1 MHAMHNS
8 PTLVARRWVALTLCA
23 TSLLLAACGRESPT
37 SLIESGNAFLAKK
50 DTRSAVIQFKA
61 ALQAEPNSA
70 QARFLL
76 GRALL
81 ESGDPASAVVEL
93 TKVMDQRYDDNQVL
107 PPLARA
113 LLLSGGMSKLTT
125 LYGDV
130 VLSDKQSQAALKT
143 SLATAWG
150 VLGNNDKAQ
159 AALAAALATQPD
171 YPAALILQ
179 ARIKASQGKFDDAL
193 TTVDAVLAKDKDNY
207 EAWNLKGE
215 ILAGPKQDD
224 KAAEL
229 AFKQSLAAEK
239 AFIPAHLGLIAL
251 RLKAHDLPGAKAQ
264 AAQMHAVL
272 PKHPQT
278 MFVEARLALIDN
290 DFKTARELTQQL
302 LRIAPDNVGV
312 LQLAGLLEER
322 AGSLVVA
329 ETHFSKALQLNPQL
343 PLARRQLAKTYLRQ
357 GQPAKALQTLEP
369 MRSAQSTDGE
379 ALAVAGEAQLQLG
392 DANAAESLFRRA
404 SKLSPDNPQLRT
416 ALALMTLSHGEV
428 DTAFNQ
434 LNEIS
439 AASTDTAADMAILS
453 ARLKRKE
460 YDAALR
466 ALDVMAKKQPKS
478 ANVEELRGFVY
489 VAKNDLGAAR
499 AAYEKALLLEPSRF
513 SVTASLA
520 ALDVK
525 EGKKEQARKRLQA
538 AIDADPRNTAAR
550 IALAD
555 LRTLEGAPLS
565 EVVAVLS
572 DGIKAAPTI
581 AAPRVKLMDLLIG
594 KKQYQQALAA
604 SQDAVA
610 ALPDN
615 PDVLDAAGRAQMLA
629 GDSQQA
635 VSTFR
640 KLGTLEPKSARAQ
653 LRLAELLL
661 STGNRDG
668 AVNSLRRALE
678 IEPNLAA
685 AQVRLMDILSAD
697 GRSKEALEMARNMQQ
712 QTPTS
717 PAGYLLEGAIQH
729 RMKADAAA
737 EAAYRAGLK
746 HAANKSELATEL
758 HKTLLSMGQAPAADR
773 FAASWTHEHPDDDA
787 FQYHLAT
794 VSILRNQLP
803 QAESQLRQFLAKH
816 PNHPM
821 ALNNMAWVLASQ
833 GKAGATA
840 YAQKANEMLPNRP
853 ALMDTLA
860 MALAADK
867 QYAKALEVQKKAI
880 DISPGD
886 MGLRFNLAK
895 IQIQA
900 GDKASAR
907 PELERLAAMG
917 SKLPYHNAVD
927 KLLKSL

>member
-1 MHAMHNS
+1 MHIS
-8 PTLVARRWVALTLCA
+8 STLAARRWLALTLCA

-37 SLIESGNAFLAKK
+37 SLIESGNAFVAKK
-50 DTRSAVIQFKA
+50 DMRSAVIQFKA

-76 GRALL
+76 GQALL
-81 ESGDPASAVVEL
+81 KSGDPTSAAVEL

-159 AALAAALATQPD
+159 AALAAALTAQPD

-224 KAAEL
+224 KAAEV
-229 AFKQSLAAEK
+229 AFRQSLAAEK

-251 RLKAHDLPGAKAQ
+251 RLRAHDLPGAKAQ
-264 AAQMHAVL
+264 AAQLHAVL

-278 MFVEARLALIDN
+278 MFVEARLALIEN
-290 DFKTARELTQQL
+290 DFKTTRELTQQL

-312 LQLAGLLEER
+312 LQLAGILEQR

-329 ETHFSKALQLNPQL
+329 ETHFSKALQFDSRL
-343 PLARRQLAKTYLRQ
+343 PVARRQLARTYLRQ
-357 GQPAKALQTLEP
+357 GQAAKSLRTIEP
-369 MRSAQSTDGE
+369 MISGPSPDAE
-379 ALAVAGEAQLQLG
+379 ALSIAGEAQLHLG
-392 DANAAESLFRRA
+392 DANAAESLFRQA
-404 SKLSPDNPQLRT
+404 AKLSPDNSRLRT
-416 ALALMTLSHGEV
+416 ALALMKLSHGEA
-428 DTAFNQ
+428 DAAFNQ
-434 LNEIS
+434 LGEIS
-439 AASTDTAADMAILS
+439 AASSDTAADMAILS

-466 ALDVMAKKQPKS
+466 ALDVMARKEPKS
-478 ANVEELRGFVY
+478 ARVEELRGYVY

-499 AAYEKALLLEPSRF
+499 VAYEKALALEPSRF
-513 SVTASLA
+513 SVTASLVV
-520 ALDVK
+520 LDVK
-525 EGKKEQARKRLQA
+525 QGRKDQARKRLEG
-538 AIDADPRNTAAR
+538 AIAADPRNSAAR
-550 IALAD
+550 VALAD
-555 LRTLEGAPLS
+555 LRAVEGAPLS
-565 EVVAVLS
+565 ELVAILS
-572 DGIKAAPTI
+572 DGIKAAPTTP
-581 AAPRVKLMDLLIG
+581 APRVKLMDLLIS

-668 AVNSLRRALE
+668 AINSLRRALE

-685 AQVRLMDILSAD
+685 AQLRLMDILSAD

-712 QTPTS
+712 QTPAS
-717 PAGYLLEGAIQH
+717 PAGYLLEGAIQ
-729 RMKADAAA
+729 RRLKADAAA
-737 EAAYRAGLK
+737 VAAYRAGLK
-746 HAANKSELATEL
+746 HAANNSELAMEL
-758 HKTLLSMGQAPAADR
+758 HKALLSTGQASEADR
-773 FAASWTHEHPDDDA
+773 FAAGWAHEHPGDDA

-803 QAESQLRQFLAKH
+803 QAESQLTRFLAKH
-816 PNHPM
+816 PNHPL
-821 ALNNMAWVLASQ
+821 ALNNMAWVLATE
-833 GKAGATA
+833 GKPGATA

-853 ALMDTLA
+853 KLMDTLA

-867 QYAKALEVQKKAI
+867 QYAKAIEVQKKAI

-886 MGLRFNLAK
+886 MALRFNLAK

-917 SKLPYHNAVD
+917 SKLSYHQAVD